1 MSLIITILITT
12 ILLRILTIRKA
23 STFDTYGHLYTCHQ
37 VEVGKTGPLK
47 PIKTKMVGSKDFP
60 YPVLYHWMLV
70 KIFGFKNFLNWHW
83 RLNPIMDLL
92 FTVLMGFVFYSL
104 FGLEIALKSS
114 LLYLLIPLCFTLI
127 SSGPRLRSWS
137 PRLFTEVTVGL
148 YFIVPYMSN
157 HLNVPFA
164 YWICFALMTILAII
178 VLGSSKFG
186 LQALVFIGVPASL
199 FSWSTIF
206 IFPGLAAFLL
216 LILLTKGDYYNT
228 VLRQYTHLKM
238 YYQRNKAG
246 KAAVRDRSNVL
257 KSMKFPEGISLFKRL
272 TMFVFIRPSE
282 NGILA
287 MLLRF
292 PSYLIVIAGFILY
305 WKEGHASE
313 LSLLSAP
320 ILAGFLAFLIIS
332 IPSFLFLGEA
342 ERYPIHVAILSS
354 LALVLLANEL
364 SYGNWIYHGL
374 VVYGFL
380 YMLWDYKDRLLNRNQ
395 NTEKFPESTIEYL
408 NQMKEPRVLLCY
420 PYHVGPLLRFL
431 IETPHLGIATIFCDT
446 ETENS
451 IKVDYEEAYGYLKL
465 DRLDELNRD
474 YGVDTV
480 ILREE
485 HFNQLDKHWELRFQ
499 EEGKGIFFRIP

>member
-1 MSLIITILITT
+1 MILTA
-12 ILLRILTIRKA
+12 ILLFVTVLLRLLTITKA
-23 STFDTYGHLYTCHQ
+23 ATFDTYGHLYACQQ
-37 VEVGKTGPLK
+37 VENGKTGPLK

-83 RLNPIMDLL
+83 CLNPIIDLL
-92 FTVLMGFVFYSL
+92 FTGLMGFIFYSL

-148 YFIVPYMSN
+148 YFIMPYLSNFLHVPS
-157 HLNVPFA
+157 A

-186 LQALVFIGVPASL
+186 LQALIFIGVPASL

-206 IFPGLAAFLL
+206 ILPGLAAFLL
-216 LILLTKGDYYNT
+216 LIILTKGDFYKT
-228 VLRQYTHLKM
+228 VLRQYSHLKL
-238 YYQRNKAG
+238 YYQRNESG
-246 KAAVRDRSNVL
+246 KAAVRDRSNVV
-257 KSMKFPEGISLFKRL
+257 KSMKFPEGTSFFKRINL
-272 TMFVFIRPSE
+272 FIFNRPSE

-292 PSYLIVIAGFILY
+292 PSYLIVTAGIILF

-313 LSLLSAP
+313 LFLLSAP

-354 LALVLLANEL
+354 LALVLMANEA
-364 SYGNWIYHGL
+364 SYGNWMYQGL

-380 YMLWDYKDRLLNRNQ
+380 YMLWDYKDRLLKRNQ
-395 NTEKFPESTIEYL
+395 NTEKFPESSIEYL
-408 NQMKEPRVLLCY
+408 NQSKEPLVLLCY

-431 IETPHLGIATIFCDT
+431 VETPHLGIATIFCDT
-446 ETENS
+446 ETEEF
-451 IKVDYEEAYGYLKL
+451 IKKDYEEAYGYLKL
-465 DRLDELNRD
+465 DRLDKLYQD
-474 YGVDTV
+474 FGVNTV
-480 ILREE
+480 ILREQ
-485 HFNQLDKHWELRFQ
+485 HFNLLDKSWELRHQ
-499 EEGKGIFFRIP
+499 EEGKGIFYRIP